1 MMEYYERT
9 GSSNITG
16 SVGEKIAMQYLA
28 RERGFAIIKQ
38 SYRKPYGEIDIVA
51 RGTDGTVHFVEVKAQ
66 EHEDR
71 AQLERLVERRE
82 YNPEEHVDDRKLQR
96 LGRAV
101 TAWLGEHPETELWQI
116 DVLAVRFV
124 AREKFASVNHIENV
138 VREL

>member
-1 MMEYYERT
+1 MTEYYERT

-16 SVGEKIAMQYLA
+16 SVGEKVAMQYLVS
-28 RERGFAIIKQ
+28 ELGCEIIKQ

-71 AQLERLVERRE
+71 AQLERFVQQRE
-82 YNPEEHVDDRKLQR
+82 YNPEEHVDDNKLQR
-96 LGRAV
+96 IARAV
-101 TAWLGEHPETELWQI
+101 TAWLGEHPGTDRWQI

-124 AREKFASVNHIENV
+124 AREKFASVNYLPNV
-138 VREL
+138 GAG